1 MSIARDFS
9 IELTQQAANTR
20 KVLERI
26 PADKLTW
33 KPHEKS
39 QQIGRLGLHIAELP
53 NTIVRAMETESFDFA
68 AVPFK
73 PVFPNTTA
81 DILDTFEKTL
91 QKANDILEKTPD
103 DQLSIIWRATR
114 GAQLVWEM
122 PRSAVIRNTL
132 NHIIHHRGQLT
143 VFLRLLDVPIPKTFG
158 PTADE
163 R

>member
-1 MSIARDFS
+1 MSTSKDFS
-9 IELTQQAANTR
+9 TELNRQAENTR

-26 PADKLTW
+26 PGDKLTW

-39 QQIGRLGLHIAELP
+39 QQIGRLGMHIAELP
-53 NTIVRAMETESFDFA
+53 NTIIRAIETESFDFA
-68 AVPFK
+68 ATPFK
-73 PVFPNTTA
+73 PVYPNTTA
-81 DILDTFEKTL
+81 EIMETFENML
-91 QKANDILEKTPD
+91 QKAKDILEKTPD
-103 DQLSIIWRATR
+103 DKLAITWRATR
-114 GAQLVWEM
+114 GEQLVWEM

-143 VFLRLLDVPIPKTFG
+143 VFLRLLDVSIPKTFG

>member
-1 MSIARDFS
+1 MSIAKEFAK
-9 IELTQQAANTR
+9 ELNQQAANTK

-26 PADKLTW
+26 PQDKLTW

-39 QQIGRLGLHIAELP
+39 TAIGRLGMHIAELP
-53 NTIVRAMETESFDFA
+53 NTIVRTIETESFDYA
-68 AVPFK
+68 AAPFK

-81 DILDTFEKTL
+81 EIMETFEKSL
-91 QKANDILEKTPD
+91 SKATELLEKTSD
-103 DQLSIIWRATR
+103 DQLQAIWKALRA
-114 GAQLVWEM
+114 GQLVWEM
-122 PRSAVIRNTL
+122 PKGAVIRNTL

-143 VFLRLLDVPIPKTFG
+143 VFLRLLDVPIPNTFG

>member
-1 MSIARDFS
+1 MSIAKNLS
-9 IELTQQAANTR
+9 MELQQQAANTR
-20 KVLERI
+20 KILERI
-26 PADKLTW
+26 PNDKLTW

-39 QQIGRLGLHIAELP
+39 MAIGRLGMHIAELP
-53 NTIVRAMETESFDFA
+53 NTIVRAIETKSFDFA
-68 AVPFK
+68 ATPFK

-81 DILDTFEKTL
+81 EITETFEKNL
-91 QKANDILEKTPD
+91 VKAVEALEKFPD
-103 DQLSIIWRATR
+103 DQLSVIWRATR
-114 GAQLVWEM
+114 GEQLVWEM
-122 PRSAVIRNTL
+122 PRSEVIRNVL

>member
-1 MSIARDFS
+1 MSIAKDFS
-9 IELTQQAANTR
+9 KELNQQAANTK

-26 PADKLTW
+26 PENKLTW

-39 QQIGRLGLHIAELP
+39 TAIGRLGMHIAELP
-53 NTIVRAMETESFDFA
+53 NTIVRAVETESFDFA
-68 AVPFK
+68 ATPFK

-81 DILDTFEKTL
+81 EIMETFEKAL
-91 QKANDILEKTPD
+91 QNATDILEKAPD
-103 DQLSIIWRATR
+103 DQLAIMWKASRA
-114 GAQLVWEM
+114 GQLIWEM

>member
-1 MSIARDFS
+1 MSIAKTFS
-9 IELTQQAANTR
+9 IELVQQSANT
-20 KVLERI
+20 KKILERI
-26 PADKLTW
+26 PEDKLTW

-39 QQIGRLGLHIAELP
+39 TAIGRLGMHVAELP
-53 NTIVRAMETESFDFA
+53 NTIVRAIETESFDFA
-68 AVPFK
+68 ATPFK
-73 PVFPNTTA
+73 PVFPNTA
-81 DILDTFEKTL
+81 AEIIETFEKTL
-91 QKANDILEKTPD
+91 QKATEALEKATD
-103 DQLSIIWRATR
+103 DQLAVTWKASR

-122 PRSAVIRNTL
+122 PRRDVIRNTL

>member
-1 MSIARDFS
+1 MSIAKDFS
-9 IELTQQAANTR
+9 IELNQQASNTR
-20 KVLERI
+20 NVLERI
-26 PADKLTW
+26 PEDKLTW

-39 QQIGRLGLHIAELP
+39 TQIGRLGMHIAELP
-53 NTIVRAMETESFDFA
+53 NTIVRAIETESFDFA
-68 AVPFK
+68 ATPFK
-73 PVFPNTTA
+73 PVFPNRTA
-81 DILDTFEKTL
+81 EIIETFEKTL
-91 QKANDILEKTPD
+91 QKATETLAKTQD
-103 DQLSIIWRATR
+103 DQLAIIWRATR

>member
-1 MSIARDFS
+1 MSIAKNMS
-9 IELTQQAANTR
+9 MELQQQAANTR
-20 KVLERI
+20 KILDRI
-26 PADKLTW
+26 PNDKLTW

-39 QQIGRLGLHIAELP
+39 TAIGRLGMHIAEIP
-53 NTIVRAMETESFDFA
+53 NTIVRAIETESFDFA

-81 DILDTFEKTL
+81 EIMDAFEKNL
-91 QKANDILEKTPD
+91 AKAIKSLEEIPD
-103 DQLSIIWRATR
+103 DQLSVMWRATR
-114 GAQLVWEM
+114 GEQLVWEM
-122 PRSAVIRNTL
+122 PRSAVIRNAL

-143 VFLRLLDVPIPKTFG
+143 VFLRLLDVPVPKTFG

>member
-1 MSIARDFS
+1 MSIAKEFAK
-9 IELTQQAANTR
+9 ELNQQAANTK

-26 PADKLTW
+26 PQDKLTW

-39 QQIGRLGLHIAELP
+39 TAIGRLGMHIAELP
-53 NTIVRAMETESFDFA
+53 NTIVRTIETESFDYA
-68 AVPFK
+68 AAPFK

-81 DILDTFEKTL
+81 EIMETFEKSL
-91 QKANDILEKTPD
+91 SKATGLLEKTSD
-103 DQLSIIWRATR
+103 DQLQAIWKALRA
-114 GAQLVWEM
+114 GQLVWEM
-122 PRSAVIRNTL
+122 PKGAVIRNTL

-143 VFLRLLDVPIPKTFG
+143 VFLRLLDVPIPNTFG